1 MRPGCLAGLALALLP
16 GSSFGQAGAYLAVV
30 VDPEVRL
37 RAGPSD
43 QFPETARLPKGSPL
57 LVDHEEPNGWLAV
70 LDPPGR
76 MYSLSWVQGSFI
88 DFDPTKPL
96 PQTVVVE
103 EPTRLAAGQ
112 IGLAQPLTHVRRTS
126 VPAGTILTVVGP
138 KVQFEGKSWYPVLP
152 PAGDFRYVPKSGV
165 RPEKAVTTAFTVRDS
180 GPMSAD
186 GEQSADHTS
195 RTNGPA
201 AGATSATD
209 LPPGTVAPERN
220 LPTPGTSR
228 PLVAHP
234 LWEQAEAAERDG
246 RYDDAERYYFQLAR
260 VMNESGGDHDVAN
273 LCYSRIHALRE
284 KRRSAAAVSLPSPS
298 PSPSNSPAPRPTGSL
313 LPPAD
318 PGSSPSRPAGVVGP
332 RPPSL
337 EPRDDRPRWVGPGR
351 LRPSALAID
360 GRRTYALEASGGT
373 PLAYV
378 VAGQGVD
385 LERAV
390 GRRVEVYGVSHT
402 RAGLSR
408 PYVVATAVEVV
419 P

>member
-1 MRPGCLAGLALALLP
+1 MRPGYLAGLALALLP
-16 GSSFGQAGAYLAVV
+16 GLSFGQTGTYLAVV
-30 VDPEVRL
+30 VDPEVKL

-43 QFPETARLPKGSPL
+43 QFPETARLPQGSPL

-96 PQTVVVE
+96 PQTVVVD

-112 IGLAQPLTHVRRTS
+112 IGLAQPLTHVRRTP

-152 PAGDFRYVPKSGV
+152 PAGDFRYVPKSSI
-165 RPEKAVTTAFTVRDS
+165 RLEKAVTTAFTVRDS
-180 GPMSAD
+180 GSTPPG
-186 GEQSADHTS
+186 GELNPTNIGRTGPTAGTS
-195 RTNGPA
+195 
-201 AGATSATD
+201 GATS
-209 LPPGTVAPERN
+209 LPPNADAPVADPRS
-220 LPTPGTSR
+220 PVTTQ
-228 PLVAHP
+228 PLIAHP

-246 RYDDAERYYFQLAR
+246 RYDDAERHYFQLAR
-260 VMNESGGDHDVAN
+260 LMNESGRDHDVAN

-284 KRRSAAAVSLPSPS
+284 KRRAAAAGSLPPPSSSPS
-298 PSPSNSPAPRPTGSL
+298 PPPAPRPTGSL
-313 LPPAD
+313 LPPI
-318 PGSSPSRPAGVVGP
+318 GTNTSPSRPAGADSP
-332 RPPSL
+332 RPPIS
-337 EPRDDRPRWVGPGR
+337 EPRDDRPRWIGPGR

-360 GRRTYALEASGGT
+360 GRRTYALESTSGT

-390 GRRVEVYGVSHT
+390 GRRVEVFGVSHT
-402 RAGLSR
+402 RTGLSR